1 MKKTRILIIIINFF
15 ILSNILF
22 AQKEYEYY
30 YYEKKDPFVAGLLSA
45 TMMGLGQFYTKEYT
59 KGSIFVLTDFI
70 QKGAL
75 IWMIVALNKKYTD
88 EDKGDQVVEWQEIS
102 DTDKSLIIG
111 YLVFYF
117 GSKIYC
123 IIDAVHSANVYNEN
137 IEKQR
142 KSIKTSLNLDFG
154 VEHKN
159 ISVGYFRRF

>member
-1 MKKTRILIIIINFF
+1 MKKTRIFIIIINLLLFF
-15 ILSNILF
+15 NILF

-30 YYEKKDPFVAGLLSA
+30 YEEKDPFVAGLLSA

-70 QKGAL
+70 QKGTL
-75 IWMIVALNKKYTD
+75 IWMIIALNEKYTD

-111 YLVFYF
+111 YLIFYF

-123 IIDAVHSANVYNEN
+123 IIDAVHSANVYNKN

-142 KSIKTSLNLDFG
+142 ESFNTSFNLNF
-154 VEHKN
+154 EIENKN